1 MVKKSKPIRFT
12 RPVRKKIDETKASIS
27 FTVYNRMT
35 AKQFASLKQMLLDVQ
50 EQFLHDLYHVEP
62 AAADP

>member
-12 RPVRKKIDETKASIS
+12 RPVRKKVDETKASIS

-35 AKQFASLKQMLLDVQ
+35 AKQFSSLKQMLLDVQ

>member
-12 RPVRKKIDETKASIS
+12 RPVRKKVDDNKATIS

-35 AKQFASLKQMLLDVQ
+35 SKQFSSLKQMLLDVQ
-50 EQFLHDLYHVEP
+50 EQYLLDLYHVEP
-62 AAADP
+62 PAADP

>member
-12 RPVRKKIDETKASIS
+12 RPVRKKLDETKASIS

-35 AKQFASLKQMLLDVQ
+35 AKQFSSLKQMLLDVQ